1 MNLAESLR
9 IKFAYLGFEKAG
21 LLASK
26 LAKTYEAITVLAGS
40 SEISQRKFLTCI
52 EGVKEPPANPGVE
65 IEIIFKHV
73 LKWIKQNYEKSMFTQ
88 GQTILSEVF
97 QIPLDPNV
105 ESVMNFALGRA
116 PVPESIKP
124 FATQQTLQPIL

>member
-1 MNLAESLR
+1 
-9 IKFAYLGFEKAG
+9 
-21 LLASK
+21 
-26 LAKTYEAITVLAGS
+26 
-40 SEISQRKFLTCI
+40 
-52 EGVKEPPANPGVE
+52 
-65 IEIIFKHV
+65 
-73 LKWIKQNYEKSMFTQ
+73 MFTQ

-105 ESVMNFALGRA
+105 ESVMNFALGKA